1 MVWRGRKIIK
11 IFLYLETPKGL
22 WGMIKKLEIENK
34 ETRDPNEIIMK
45 KIFKRIISKVFA
57 KVTTSS

>member
-1 MVWRGRKIIK
+1 MKREF
-11 IFLYLETPKGL
+11 FLYLETPNGL
-22 WGMIKKLEIENK
+22 WGIIKKLEIKNK
-34 ETRDPNEIIMK
+34 EISDPNEIIMK

>member
-1 MVWRGRKIIK
+1 
-11 IFLYLETPKGL
+11 
-22 WGMIKKLEIENK
+22 MIKKLEIENK